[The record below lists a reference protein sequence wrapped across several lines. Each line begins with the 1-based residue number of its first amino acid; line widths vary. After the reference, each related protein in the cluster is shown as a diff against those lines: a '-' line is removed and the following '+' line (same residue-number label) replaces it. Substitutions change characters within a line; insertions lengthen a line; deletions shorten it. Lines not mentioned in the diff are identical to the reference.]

1 MKLSYFD
8 YQAYD
13 AEGKLLTGQLSA
25 ETEQEVIATLKSR
38 KLTPVKIVVATKQ
51 VKATEGGK
59 SIARKE
65 LLDFTQ
71 GLNTLVQAQI
81 PIDKALL
88 LLEGL
93 TDVPATQQ
101 LVEGMRRDVNEG
113 KSLAQA
119 MEKRGNI
126 FSKMYISIVHAGEEA
141 GILDQLLPPLEKY
154 LLDSEETRRHLIGAM
169 IYPVVLLVA
178 GILSVVLMLGF
189 VVPQFASLFADA
201 GDSIPASAA
210 FLLGLSDWVQSYGWS
225 LAVIPVAFYMGWK
238 WWGSES
244 EKKKSRDQFLLNL
257 PLMGKLLTYQDAAAF
272 ARTLGSLL
280 NAGIPLFKGLRISRG
295 VIENLVINQQLIA
308 VEEDVTG
315 GMPLGKALD
324 KHTCFPVLLPRLVTV
339 GEETG
344 RTAEILSQVADTFDS
359 SIRNSLQ
366 KMVALVEP
374 LLILILGIL
383 VGGIVITML
392 SAVFSIND
400 LAV

>member
-8 YQAYD
+8 YQAFD
-13 AEGKLLTGQLSA
+13 TEGVLQTGQLSA
-25 ETEQEVIATLKSR
+25 ETEQEVVSALKSR
-38 KLTPVKIVVATKQ
+38 KLTPIKIVLATKQ
-51 VKATEGGK
+51 VQEAESGK

-71 GLNTLVQAQI
+71 GLNTLIQAQI

-93 TDVPATQQ
+93 TDVPATKQ
-101 LVEGMRRDVNEG
+101 LVEGMRRDVNDG

-119 MEKRGNI
+119 MEKRGNV

-169 IYPVVLLVA
+169 IYPMVLLVA
-178 GILSVVLMLGF
+178 GILSIVLMLGF
-189 VVPQFASLFADA
+189 VVPQFATLFADA
-201 GDSIPASAA
+201 GNNTPASAA
-210 FLLGLSDWVQSYGWS
+210 FLLALSGWVQAYGWV
-225 LAVIPVAFYMGWK
+225 LAIIPFLFIYGWK
-238 WWGSES
+238 WWGSET
-244 EKKKSRDQFLLNL
+244 ERKKSRDQFLLNL
-257 PLMGKLLTYQDAAAF
+257 PLMGNLLTYQDAAAF
-272 ARTLGSLL
+272 SRTLGSLL

-315 GMPLGKALD
+315 GTPLGKALD
-324 KHTCFPVLLPRLVTV
+324 KHTSFPVLLPRLVTV

-344 RTAEILSQVADTFDS
+344 RTAEILAQVADTFDN
-359 SIRNSLQ
+359 SIRSSLQ
-366 KMVALVEP
+366 KMVALAEP

>member
-1 MKLSYFD
+1 MSLSYFD
-8 YQAYD
+8 YQAFD
-13 AEGKLLTGQLSA
+13 GDGNLQSGQLSA
-25 ETEQEVIATLKSR
+25 ETESEVVSTLKNR
-38 KLTPVKIVVATKQ
+38 KLTPIKIVLATKQ
-51 VKATEGGK
+51 HQQAESGK

-65 LLDFTQ
+65 LIDFTQ
-71 GLNTLVQAQI
+71 GLNTLIRAQI
-81 PIDKALL
+81 PIDKALS

-93 TDVPATQQ
+93 TDEPATKQ
-101 LVEGMRRDVNEG
+101 LVEGMRRDVNDG

-119 MEKRGNI
+119 MEKRSNI

-141 GILDQLLPPLEKY
+141 GILDQLLPALEKY
-154 LLDSEETRRHLIGAM
+154 LVDSEETRRHLIGAM

-189 VVPQFASLFADA
+189 VVPQFATLFADA
-201 GDSIPASAA
+201 GSNTPASAA
-210 FLLGLSDWVQSYGWS
+210 FLLGLSDWVNSYGWI
-225 LAVIPVAFYMGWK
+225 LAVIPFMLIYGWK
-238 WWGSES
+238 WWGSEK
-244 EKKKSRDQFLLNL
+244 ERRKSRDQFLLKL
-257 PLMGKLLTYQDAAAF
+257 PLMGSLLNYQEAAAF
-272 ARTLGSLL
+272 SRTLGSLL

-295 VIENLVINQQLIA
+295 VIENLIIHQQLLA
-308 VEEDVTG
+308 VEEDVTA

-324 KHTCFPVLLPRLVTV
+324 KHTGFPVLLPRLVSV

-344 RTAEILSQVADTFDS
+344 RTAEILNQVADTFDS
-359 SIRNSLQ
+359 AIRNSLS

-400 LAV
+400 IGV